1 MTNDSPRWFLPGLD
15 PDWGHKHLSVAWFLF
30 PDTLD
35 QMKEMMKKGD
45 KRTLRVLF
53 PAHQPE
59 LGGGG
64 CGNAEGSS
72 EGLSGGRQHP
82 WQGASKDGCGKLE

>member
-59 LGGGG
+59 LGGGAVG
-64 CGNAEGSS
+64 TLRAAVKVSVGADSILGREQARRVVGN
-72 EGLSGGRQHP
+72 
-82 WQGASKDGCGKLE
+82 